1 MDLILASTS
10 PYRKALLERLRISFR
25 CVAPHINEAAL
36 PAETPADL
44 ARRLAHAK
52 AAAVAERNPSALVI
66 GSDQVA
72 VCGDRILGKP
82 GGATAA
88 RQQLHASSGRQVHF
102 YTSVAVLAP
111 DQSPKV
117 ETLETIVWF
126 RTLTA
131 ADIERYLQLEAPWDC
146 AGSFKAESLGITLFE
161 RINGDDP
168 TALEGLPLILTARLL
183 RAAGLDPLR
192 SQNIN
197 LN

>member
-1 MDLILASTS
+1 MELILASTS
-10 PYRKALLERLRISFR
+10 SYRKALLQRLHISFR
-25 CVAPHINEAAL
+25 CVAPDIDEAPL
-36 PAETPADL
+36 PAEEPADL
-44 ARRLAHAK
+44 ACRLAHAK
-52 AAAVAERNPSALVI
+52 AAAVAARSPSALVI

-82 GGATAA
+82 GDAA
-88 RQQLHASSGRQVHF
+88 AAQQQLQASSGRQVLF

-111 DQSPKV
+111 DQPAQV
-117 ETLETIVWF
+117 ETLETAVCF

-161 RINGDDP
+161 WISGNDP

-192 SQNIN
+192 
-197 LN
+197 L

>member
-10 PYRKALLERLRISFR
+10 SYRKALLERLQISFR
-25 CVAPHINEAAL
+25 CLAPNITEAPL

-52 AAAVAERNPSALVI
+52 AAAVADRNPSAVVI

-72 VCGDRILGKP
+72 ICGDRILGKP
-82 GGATAA
+82 GGAAVA
-88 RQQLHASSGRQVHF
+88 RQQLQASSGRQVLF

-111 DQSPKV
+111 DHPAQV
-117 ETLETIVWF
+117 ETLQTAVCF

-131 ADIERYLQLEAPWDC
+131 ADIERYLHLEAPWDC
-146 AGSFKAESLGITLFE
+146 AGSFKAEALGITLFE
-161 RINGDDP
+161 RITGDDP

-183 RAAGLDPLR
+183 RAVGLDPLR
-192 SQNIN
+192 
-197 LN
+197 L

>member
-1 MDLILASTS
+1 MDLILASS
-10 PYRKALLERLRISFR
+10 SSYRKALLERLHIPFR
-25 CVAPHINEAAL
+25 CLAPNINEAPL
-36 PAETPADL
+36 PHEAAADL
-44 ARRLAHAK
+44 APRLAHTK
-52 AAAVAERNPSALVI
+52 AAAVADKNPSALVI

-72 VCGDRILGKP
+72 VCGDQILGKP

-88 RQQLHASSGRQVHF
+88 RQQLQASSGRKVYF

-111 DQSPKV
+111 DQPAQV
-117 ETLETIVWF
+117 ETLETAVCF

-161 RINGDDP
+161 WISGNDP

-183 RAAGLDPLR
+183 RAAGLDPLW
-192 SQNIN
+192 
-197 LN
+197 L